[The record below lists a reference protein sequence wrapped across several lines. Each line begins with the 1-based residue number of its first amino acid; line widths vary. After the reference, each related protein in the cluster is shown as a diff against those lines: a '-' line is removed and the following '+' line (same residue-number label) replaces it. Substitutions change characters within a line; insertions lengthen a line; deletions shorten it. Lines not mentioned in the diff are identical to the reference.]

1 MIALFASS
9 AALEDLRDTSHL
21 TTEQQERFLDKLDSQ
36 YRYGSYV
43 GGDGSVH
50 IGMEKVPLTMGADT
64 ATERGMETEG
74 GMEKETQKR
83 YAHITLDVFEGGLE
97 TYPSVWKE
105 LVKTCTLYTL
115 QSLDCVLCNIE
126 SRYTSS
132 LPTNLSLLNG
142 LIQLCS
148 HFLA

>member
-43 GGDGSVH
+43 GGDGSEH
-50 IGMEKVPLTMGADT
+50 IGMEKVPFRRCVKEVGILGIRVENEVVRRRSEVEIMGADT

-83 YAHITLDVFEGGLE
+83 YAHITLDVFEGGLRDPPLRLE
-97 TYPSVWKE
+97 RT
-105 LVKTCTLYTL
+105 
-115 QSLDCVLCNIE
+115 
-126 SRYTSS
+126 
-132 LPTNLSLLNG
+132 G
-142 LIQLCS
+142 
-148 HFLA
+148 